1 MSKADVE
8 EFEDEIRVGGFYRNN
23 ARVIKAVSKMILEQI
38 NGLLDFIYSLSFED
52 ARKAL
57 L

>member
-38 NGLLDFIYSLSFED
+38 NGLLDFIYSLSF
-52 ARKAL
+52 
-57 L
+57 